1 MSNRQGENRTV
12 WEMNRRG
19 RSRFGGSPE
28 IYYYNSARRDAVGEL
43 AGQLSGLIQEEM
55 TRRHKKKLV
64 FLCIGT
70 DRSTGDSLGPLIGY
84 KLKQERRR
92 GTLVFGTLDRPVHA
106 MNLEHYV
113 QVLKNGYPD
122 ALVVAVDASVGDES
136 HVGYVTLGRGSLK
149 PGLGVCKELHAV
161 GDLFI
166 TGIVAGCSH
175 YDPMMLQSIRL
186 ALVMQLA
193 DCISAGIG
201 LVENFCL
208 DAASV

>member
-1 MSNRQGENRTV
+1 
-12 WEMNRRG
+12 MNRRG

-175 YDPMMLQSIRL
+175 YDPMMLPSIRL
-186 ALVMQLA
+186 ELVMQLA
-193 DCISAGIG
+193 DCISSGIG
-201 LVENFCL
+201 LVDNFCL
-208 DAASV
+208 DSASV

>member
-1 MSNRQGENRTV
+1 MPRLAMKATSAMSRWG
-12 WEMNRRG
+12 
-19 RSRFGGSPE
+19 
-28 IYYYNSARRDAVGEL
+28 VG
-43 AGQLSGLIQEEM
+43 
-55 TRRHKKKLV
+55 
-64 FLCIGT
+64 F
-70 DRSTGDSLGPLIGY
+70 
-84 KLKQERRR
+84 
-92 GTLVFGTLDRPVHA
+92 
-106 MNLEHYV
+106 
-113 QVLKNGYPD
+113 
-122 ALVVAVDASVGDES
+122 
-136 HVGYVTLGRGSLK
+136 K

>member
-1 MSNRQGENRTV
+1 M
-12 WEMNRRG
+12 
-19 RSRFGGSPE
+19 
-28 IYYYNSARRDAVGEL
+28 
-43 AGQLSGLIQEEM
+43 
-55 TRRHKKKLV
+55 
-64 FLCIGT
+64 
-70 DRSTGDSLGPLIGY
+70 
-84 KLKQERRR
+84 
-92 GTLVFGTLDRPVHA
+92 HA